1 MHRPLHFLKYN
12 DNDRITTFSFRFS
25 VLKFFLNLLKIY
37 FKFDLRKKN
46 VTRKNLAEVT
56 FKKGILLKC

>member
-1 MHRPLHFLKYN
+1 MQRPLHFLKYN
-12 DNDRITTFSFRFS
+12 DNDRIITFSFRFS

-37 FKFDLRKKN
+37 FKLDLRKKN

>member
-1 MHRPLHFLKYN
+1 MQRPLHFLKYN
-12 DNDRITTFSFRFS
+12 DNDRIITFSFRFS

-37 FKFDLRKKN
+37 FKLDLRKKN

-56 FKKGILLKC
+56 FKKGVLLKC